1 MIMATKESVL
11 ASIEA
16 ANRGPTDNELAEAPL
31 LDNWRVEDWGDH
43 LRLYG
48 SCEDHPEIDD
58 PFVTTSPLLRISFEN
73 GWARSRSRWYRL
85 GPNLEMPIPSDQ
97 ISEYFERLESVL
109 DVFRGQIRA
118 GLEM

>member
-16 ANRGPTDNELAEAPL
+16 ADRGPIDEELVEAPL

-48 SCEDHPEIDD
+48 SCEGHPEIDD

-85 GPNLEMPIPSDQ
+85 GPNLELPPPSDQ
-97 ISEYFERLESVL
+97 VDEYFKRLESVL